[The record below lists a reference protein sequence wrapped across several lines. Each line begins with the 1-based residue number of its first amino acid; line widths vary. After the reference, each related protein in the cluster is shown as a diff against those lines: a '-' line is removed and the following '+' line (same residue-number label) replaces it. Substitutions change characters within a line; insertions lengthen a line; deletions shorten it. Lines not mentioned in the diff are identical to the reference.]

1 MKKGKLITFEGIEG
15 SGKTTQLTLLSTKL
29 KREGVKVVETKEPGG
44 TKLGAKIREL
54 LLEGDL
60 SEIDPKAELLL
71 FLADRREHLRSVILP
86 ALSQG
91 AIVLSDRFIDST
103 IAYQGYGRGLAL
115 ELVTKALILFD
126 EDITPDL
133 TLLFDL
139 LPETSLARVS
149 SEATKSFE
157 KEPLAFHKRV
167 REGYLE
173 LAKRYPERIKII
185 PGDLPVE
192 EVAKR
197 VEKEVRKIL

>member
-149 SEATKSFE
+149 SEAIKSFE

-197 VEKEVRKIL
+197 VEKEVWKIL